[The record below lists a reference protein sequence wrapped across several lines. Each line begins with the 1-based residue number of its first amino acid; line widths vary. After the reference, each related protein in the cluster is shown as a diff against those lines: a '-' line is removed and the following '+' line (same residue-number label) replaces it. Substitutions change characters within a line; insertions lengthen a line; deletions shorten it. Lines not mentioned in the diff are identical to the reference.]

1 MEIGSD
7 PTDPQASSET
17 LSLAEM
23 QAALVFA
30 VSFLPVC
37 SYSAQ

>member
-7 PTDPQASSET
+7 PTDRQASSDS

-30 VSFLPVC
+30 VSFLPEC
-37 SYSAQ
+37 SNSVQ